1 MSEHENHTPILLKNT
16 YCVTEILLK
25 EENYYLFI
33 FIMVFSYIFVIMFYA
48 VDTFLLSL
56 KMELIV
62 LLKFF
67 SLDCLCGI

>member
-1 MSEHENHTPILLKNT
+1 MKITLLFFLKNA

-33 FIMVFSYIFVIMFYA
+33 FILVFSYIFVIMFYA